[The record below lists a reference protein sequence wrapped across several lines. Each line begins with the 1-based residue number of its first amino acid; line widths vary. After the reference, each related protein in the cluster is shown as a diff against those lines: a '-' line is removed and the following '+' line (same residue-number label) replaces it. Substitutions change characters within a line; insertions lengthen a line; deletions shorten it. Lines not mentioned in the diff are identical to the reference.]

1 MISSPT
7 WHRFRRWRAADGYA
21 SCEEYA
27 PGMKPRAGLS
37 PSRLAAA
44 GLRSASMWRTRK
56 SRSRTAWGGGKV
68 SARSRSRAA
77 RGDFFGATRK
87 RFERVRREEYTFVES
102 ALNLERSPRV
112 SWRTLRRH
120 GDGSRGRDVEFDA
133 EALRLSRS
141 SRDVQ
146 QDVRWQSHGLHRDGI
161 VRDGKVGCRDR
172 RNGGGRK

>member
-1 MISSPT
+1 
-7 WHRFRRWRAADGYA
+7 
-21 SCEEYA
+21 
-27 PGMKPRAGLS
+27 MKPRAGLS

-44 GLRSASMWRTRK
+44 GLRSASIWRTRK

-77 RGDFFGATRK
+77 RGDFFGDTGK
-87 RFERVRREEYTFVES
+87 RVARFRREEYIFVES

-112 SWRTLRRH
+112 SWRTLRRR
-120 GDGSRGRDVEFDA
+120 GDGLRGGGADLHA
-133 EALRLSRS
+133 EALRLARS

-146 QDVRWQSHGLHRDGI
+146 QDVRWQSHGLHRDGKLVAEI
-161 VRDGKVGCRDR
+161 R

>member
-1 MISSPT
+1 
-7 WHRFRRWRAADGYA
+7 
-21 SCEEYA
+21 
-27 PGMKPRAGLS
+27 MKPRAGLS

-44 GLRSASMWRTRK
+44 GLRSASIWQTRK
-56 SRSRTAWGGGKV
+56 SRSRTAWGGGNV

-77 RGDFFGATRK
+77 RGDFFGATGKRVERFRTLSSRRK
-87 RFERVRREEYTFVES
+87 NIFFVES

-112 SWRTLRRH
+112 SWRTLRRR
-120 GDGSRGRDVEFDA
+120 GDGSRGRDVDFDA

-146 QDVRWQSHGLHRDGI
+146 QDVRWQSHGLHRDG
-161 VRDGKVGCRDR
+161 KVGCRDR

>member
-1 MISSPT
+1 
-7 WHRFRRWRAADGYA
+7 
-21 SCEEYA
+21 
-27 PGMKPRAGLS
+27 MKPRAGLS

-44 GLRSASMWRTRK
+44 GLRSASIWRTRK
-56 SRSRTAWGGGKV
+56 SRSRTAWGGGNV

-77 RGDFFGATRK
+77 RGDFFGATK
-87 RFERVRREEYTFVES
+87 SASNAFVAKNIFFVES

-112 SWRTLRRH
+112 SWRTLRRR
-120 GDGSRGRDVEFDA
+120 GDGSRGRVVEFDA

-146 QDVRWQSHGLHRDGI
+146 QDVRWQSHGLHRDG
-161 VRDGKVGCRDR
+161 KVGCRDR

>member
-1 MISSPT
+1 
-7 WHRFRRWRAADGYA
+7 
-21 SCEEYA
+21 
-27 PGMKPRAGLS
+27 MKPRAGLS

-44 GLRSASMWRTRK
+44 GLRSASIWRTRK

-77 RGDFFGATRK
+77 RGDFFGATGK
-87 RFERVRREEYTFVES
+87 RVERFRREEYIFVES

-146 QDVRWQSHGLHRDGI
+146 QDVRWQNHGLH
-161 VRDGKVGCRDR
+161 RDGKVGCRDR

>member
-1 MISSPT
+1 
-7 WHRFRRWRAADGYA
+7 
-21 SCEEYA
+21 
-27 PGMKPRAGLS
+27 MKPRAGLS

-44 GLRSASMWRTRK
+44 GLRSASIWRTRK

-77 RGDFFGATRK
+77 RGDFFGATGK
-87 RFERVRREEYTFVES
+87 RVDCFRREEYIFVES

-146 QDVRWQSHGLHRDGI
+146 QDVRWQSHGLHRDGKLVAEI
-161 VRDGKVGCRDR
+161 R